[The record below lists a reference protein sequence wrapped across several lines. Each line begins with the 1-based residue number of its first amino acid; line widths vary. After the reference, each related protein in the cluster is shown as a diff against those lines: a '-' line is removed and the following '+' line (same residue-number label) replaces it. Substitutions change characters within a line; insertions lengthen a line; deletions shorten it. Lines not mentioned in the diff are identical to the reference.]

1 MVWIHPFAGAFYE
14 PECLKCVKYATFQ
27 CFLMLFK
34 VSSSPYRTEWMKMK
48 GPTKKNPIIF
58 TIIGGGLTGTSML
71 CQFVEALQAGLLKKK
86 RDLSSIEIH
95 IIEKKQV
102 FGPGFPHSDQNAMP
116 FHLINM
122 CARDMS
128 ILVSK
133 PNDFQS
139 WADRHHHPMTKR
151 FSEVMETG
159 GKRLSSD
166 AECRHYPRPTMG
178 EYLKARFRQAV
189 SKAESMGIR
198 VRLFPGH
205 EVVNLWEKANSRVQI
220 KVLNLE
226 SGREMALLANRVL
239 LATGHWFVER
249 NDQRY
254 FASPWP
260 AGFLQA
266 RIPEDAKV
274 AIIGTSLSAI
284 DAVLTLTAKGIF
296 SETASGELRYR
307 PTEKSRHLTLY
318 SRKGLFPAVRGRRGP
333 YKNRFLTPEKIQ
345 VLIHQ
350 KKELALEDIFALL
363 SMDLKEAYGHPFPWK
378 GVTDPERTP
387 AERLQKHIH
396 DARHGDGPHGEL
408 IWQTVLQ
415 QVFPMVREL
424 YLALPRKERMRFGR
438 DFSTLFFTHAAP
450 MPMVNALKLKALM
463 QSGILRVRQLLE
475 SPSFKMK
482 GGHFCFVYKG
492 PNSEKLTDT
501 HPFLVDARG
510 QSRFYNRNPQAL
522 ATNLL
527 KSGTVQIEPVVL
539 ETDTERMKNG
549 RAAEARLEGTGSL
562 WVDPFTHRVQCTGK
576 NGRVIKSDSIY
587 AVGAMTRGQ
596 IIDASMAHGSAVS
609 TQTIALS
616 WVDQIFSGRFNSQL
630 KM

>member
-1 MVWIHPFAGAFYE
+1 
-14 PECLKCVKYATFQ
+14 
-27 CFLMLFK
+27 
-34 VSSSPYRTEWMKMK
+34 MKME
-48 GPTKKNPIIF
+48 GPTKKSPLIF

-71 CQFVEALQAGLLKKK
+71 CQFVAALQTGFLKKQRK
-86 RDLSSIEIH
+86 PSSMEIH
-95 IIEKKQV
+95 ILEKNQI
-102 FGPGFPHSDQNAMP
+102 FGPGFPHSDRNAMP

-139 WADRHHHPMTKR
+139 WADRHRQKTEKR
-151 FSEVMETG
+151 FSEALEIG
-159 GKRLSSD
+159 DKWLSPD
-166 AECRHYPRPTMG
+166 PECRHYPRPTMG

-205 EVVNLWEKANSRVQI
+205 EVVDLWEKAKNRVQV

-226 SGREMALLANRVL
+226 SGSEMALVANRVL
-239 LATGHWFVER
+239 LATGHWFVDR
-249 NDQRY
+249 NDLNY

-284 DAVLTLTAKGIF
+284 DAVLTLTAQGTF
-296 SETASGELRYR
+296 SDNASGELRYR
-307 PTEKSRHLTLY
+307 PAERTRHLTLY
-318 SRKGLFPAVRGRRGP
+318 SRKGLLPSVRGRRGP
-333 YKNRFLTPEKIQ
+333 YQNRFLTPKKIQ
-345 VLIHQ
+345 ALINQ
-350 KKELALEDIFALL
+350 EKELTLEDLFALL
-363 SMDLKEAYGHPFPWK
+363 KMDLKEAYGRPFPWK
-378 GVTDPERTP
+378 GVTDPEGTP

-415 QVFPMVREL
+415 QIFPMVREL
-424 YLALPRKERMRFGR
+424 YLVLPRKERMRFER

-450 MPMVNALKLKALM
+450 MPMVNALKLEALM

-475 SPSFKMK
+475 SPSFKMR
-482 GGHFCFVYKG
+482 GDLFCFVYKG
-492 PNSEKLTDT
+492 PNREKLNDT

-522 ATNLL
+522 AANLL
-527 KSGTVQIEPVVL
+527 KSGTVQIEPVVP
-539 ETDTERMKNG
+539 ETGEERMKKG
-549 RAAEARLEGTGSL
+549 PTAEAPPEGTGSL
-562 WVDPFTHRVQCTGK
+562 WVDPFTHGVQRAGI
-576 NGRVIKSDSIY
+576 NGRVTTSESIY

-609 TQTIALS
+609 TETVALN
-616 WVDQIFSGRFNSQL
+616 WVDEIFSGRLNS
-630 KM
+630 KD

>member
-1 MVWIHPFAGAFYE
+1 
-14 PECLKCVKYATFQ
+14 
-27 CFLMLFK
+27 
-34 VSSSPYRTEWMKMK
+34 MK
-48 GPTKKNPIIF
+48 GPTKKRPLIF

-71 CQFVEALQAGLLKKK
+71 CQFVAALQAGFLKKK
-86 RDLSSIEIH
+86 RHPSSIEIH

-139 WADRHHHPMTKR
+139 WADRHRQKMEKR
-151 FSEVMETG
+151 FTEVVEIG
-159 GKRLSSD
+159 GKRLSPD

-178 EYLKARFRQAV
+178 EYLKARFMQAV

-205 EVVNLWEKANSRVQI
+205 EVVNLWEKANNRVQI

-239 LATGHWFVER
+239 LATGHWFVEK

-284 DAVLTLTAKGIF
+284 DAVLTLTAQGTF
-296 SETASGELRYR
+296 SDTASGELRYR
-307 PTEKSRHLTLY
+307 PTEKTRHLTLY
-318 SRKGLFPAVRGRRGP
+318 SRKGLLPSVRGRRGP
-333 YKNRFLTPEKIQ
+333 YKNRFLTPKKIQ
-345 VLIHQ
+345 VLINQ
-350 KKELALEDIFALL
+350 EKELMLEVLFALL
-363 SMDLKEAYGHPFPWK
+363 NMDLKEAYGRPFPWR
-378 GVTDPERTP
+378 GVTEAERTP
-387 AERLQKHIH
+387 AERIQKHIH

-424 YLALPRKERMRFGR
+424 YLALPRKERMRFER

-475 SPSFKMK
+475 SPSFQMK
-482 GGHFCFVYKG
+482 GNLFCFVYKG

-522 ATNLL
+522 AANLL

-539 ETDTERMKNG
+539 ETGKERMKNG
-549 RAAEARLEGTGSL
+549 RAAEAPPDGTGSL
-562 WVDPFTHRVQCTGK
+562 WVDPFTHRVQRTGI
-576 NGRVIKSDSIY
+576 NGRVMISDSIF

-609 TQTIALS
+609 TQTIALN
-616 WVDQIFSGRFNSQL
+616 WVDEIFLGRLNSQI
-630 KM
+630 KRRAH

>member
-1 MVWIHPFAGAFYE
+1 MDKNERPHE
-14 PECLKCVKYATFQ
+14 
-27 CFLMLFK
+27 
-34 VSSSPYRTEWMKMK
+34 
-48 GPTKKNPIIF
+48 KKPLIF

-71 CQFVEALQAGLLKKK
+71 CQFVEALQAGLLKEK

-139 WADRHHHPMTKR
+139 WTERHHHPMVKR
-151 FSEVMETG
+151 FPEVLETG
-159 GKRLSSD
+159 GKRLSPD
-166 AECRHYPRPTMG
+166 PECRHYPRPTMG
-178 EYLKARFRQAV
+178 EYLKARFKQTV

-205 EVVNLWEKANSRVQI
+205 EVINLWEKANTQVQI

-226 SGREMALLANRVL
+226 SGREMALLANRIL

-249 NDQRY
+249 NEVRY

-260 AGFLQA
+260 ADCLQSH
-266 RIPEDAKV
+266 IPENAKV
-274 AIIGTSLSAI
+274 AIMGTSLSAI
-284 DAVLTLTAKGIF
+284 DAVLTLTAKGTF
-296 SETASGELRYR
+296 SDTASGELHYQ
-307 PTEKSRHLTLY
+307 PTEKTRHLTLY
-318 SRKGLFPAVRGRRGP
+318 SRKGLLPSVRSRRGP

-345 VLIHQ
+345 VLINR
-350 KKELALEDIFALL
+350 KKELELEDLFALL
-363 SMDLKEAYGHPFPWK
+363 NMDLKEAYGRPFPWK
-378 GVTDPERTP
+378 GVMDPERTP
-387 AERLQKHIH
+387 AESLQKHID

-424 YLALPRKERMRFGR
+424 YLALPRKERMRFER
-438 DFSTLFFTHAAP
+438 DFSTFFFTHAAP

-463 QSGILRVRQLLE
+463 QAGILQVRQLLK
-475 SPSFKMK
+475 SPSFEMK
-482 GGHFCFVYKG
+482 GDLFCFVYKG

-501 HPFLVDARG
+501 HSFLVDARG

-522 ATNLL
+522 AANLL

-539 ETDTERMKNG
+539 ETGKKGMKYG
-549 RAAEARLEGTGSL
+549 RPAEVPLDGTGSL
-562 WVDPFTHRVQCTGK
+562 WVDPLTHRVQRTGI
-576 NGRVIKSDSIY
+576 NGHATISDSIY

-609 TQTIALS
+609 TETIALN
-616 WVDQIFSGRFNSQL
+616 WVDQIFSGRL